1 MWSYGT
7 VSSPADTVKGYV
19 LVTTAAGSFLG
30 AFMFTSVNVAIP
42 SLVDAFE
49 TAFNVVQWVVLA
61 YMLATGTL
69 MLIVGRLADMVGK
82 KVLYVAGYAT
92 FLIGTLLCALS
103 PTVSALILSRAVQGL
118 GAASMT
124 ALGLAILTDVFPDGE
139 RGRAIG
145 INGSILS
152 VGIVAGPS
160 LGGFLVDAFSWQWIF
175 WVAVPVGALTTLLAI
190 RFVPHYQRTGDQRFD
205 ILGAALLFGVLLT
218 LSLALTLGQDLGF
231 GSAVIVVLFAA
242 CAVLTVLFVTWQRR
256 ARNPVLDL
264 RLFRNTQLTIGLVTG
279 FTTFLSISGVI
290 FLMPFYLENVLGYAP
305 RNVGLLMSVVPFF
318 LIFIAPLAGAAADRF
333 GERPVTIVG
342 MTLLLAGYLALSSLS
357 EQTTALG
364 YVLRF
369 LAVGLGMG
377 IFQTPNNSAIMGSVP
392 RERSGVAG
400 GLLALTRSL
409 GQISGIA
416 ILGTLW
422 ATRVL
427 ARLEGPVTIGA
438 TVAPSAFQVA
448 GLHDMLVVIQIA
460 IAAGLAVVLWD
471 AGQHRRRAAVE
482 AGAKASG

>member
-175 WVAVPVGALTTLLAI
+175 WVAVPVGVLTTLLAI

-205 ILGAALLFGVLLT
+205 IPGAAMLFGVLLT

-264 RLFRNTQLTIGLVTG
+264 RLFRNTQLTISLVTG
-279 FTTFLSISGVI
+279 FTTFISISGVI

-409 GQISGIA
+409 GQIARIA

-438 TVAPSAFQVA
+438 TEAPSAFQVA